1 MRFRPA
7 TRLRRGSSV
16 NDMFEFIDAER
27 AATTSANAIDTPPVT
42 RMCTW
47 LEVSRSGFYEWRS
60 RPESAT
66 ARRREEL
73 KLYVQK
79 SFDLPAAPTATGASM
94 PTWRA
99 GACRRAPSW
108 SAR

>member
-1 MRFRPA
+1 
-7 TRLRRGSSV
+7 
-16 NDMFEFIDAER
+16 MFEFIDAEHA
-27 AATTSANAIDTPPVT
+27 AATSASAIDCPPAT

-66 ARRREEL
+66 TRRREEL

-79 SFDLPAAPTATGASM
+79 SFDLSDGSY
-94 PTWRA
+94 
-99 GACRRAPSW
+99 GYRRVHADLGYGV
-108 SAR
+108 